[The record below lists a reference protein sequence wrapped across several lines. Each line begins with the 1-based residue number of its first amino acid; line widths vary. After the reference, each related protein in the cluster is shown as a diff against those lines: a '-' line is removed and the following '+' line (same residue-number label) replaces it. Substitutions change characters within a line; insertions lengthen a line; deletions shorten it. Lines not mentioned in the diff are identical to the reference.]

1 MSFGF
6 VPSNEHLLQG
16 PTGEG
21 SDLGGFM
28 TSGDLQETPVTV
40 RKEHKA
46 LTISYNALTLTIS
59 ENFHLKFL
67 VPLIYHWSRI

>member
-1 MSFGF
+1 MHSCTHFLVACRLFF

-28 TSGDLQETPVTV
+28 TSGDLQDTPVTV
-40 RKEHKA
+40 RKEHKT
-46 LTISYNALTLTIS
+46 LTISYNASTLTI
-59 ENFHLKFL
+59 
-67 VPLIYHWSRI
+67 R